1 MNKIL
6 NHDLQTYRLQIDEIV
21 KDLHELTIEIG
32 HSELKNTVSDLRSRI
47 KEPFMFVIVG
57 EVKAGKSSFI
67 NALLST
73 GKEICKVAPQPMT
86 DTIQQVIYG
95 EQEEVI
101 TLNPYLKKIL
111 QPVEILK
118 EIAIV
123 DTPGTNAIVEHHQE
137 ITERFVPA
145 SDLIVFVFEAKNPY
159 RQSAWDFFDFIHTDW
174 RKKIVFILQQKDLM
188 NESDLAVNIN
198 GVKEYAAKKGIT
210 DPTVFAVS
218 AKQEMEG
225 QEAESGYLPV
235 REYIRENITGGKAPV
250 LKLQNNVS
258 TSQNISERITK
269 GVNLRKRQYDADV
282 NFRKEVTE
290 TLIAQEDKS
299 KYQVGVLVE
308 NLLNGYDR
316 ITKQKEEELRSGLS
330 VFSMI
335 KRSFSSIFSKKTSTK
350 DWLEGLPVE
359 MEKDLK
365 LELQSKLQ
373 LGITDLAD
381 SIQQMA
387 KMIDLKIQNSE
398 TILKDD
404 HAIFADIAER
414 RANVMRDLQ
423 AEFSDF
429 MQHTDS
435 FRDATLFSD
444 SQPITQNVLTGSGIA
459 AVGGILATVMP
470 GMVFDITGGVLTT
483 LGLLFAGIT
492 SATQKK
498 KVMSGFQEEIGKG
511 RELME
516 KEVSQKLNRYVT
528 NIKKKIDDNFEK
540 FDAMLELEH
549 QKIGNL
555 EEEVV
560 SINGRLSN
568 LENKLKLS

>member
-1 MNKIL
+1 MNQIL
-6 NHDLQTYRLQIDEIV
+6 NHDLQTYRLQIDEII
-21 KDLHELTIEIG
+21 KDLHDLTIQIG
-32 HSELKNTVSDLRSRI
+32 HTEMQETVSELRDRI

-95 EQEEVI
+95 EKEEVVM
-101 TLNPYLKKIL
+101 LNPYLKKIL

-174 RKKIVFILQQKDLM
+174 RKKIIFILQQKDLL
-188 NESDLAVNIN
+188 NEADLQVNIN
-198 GVKEYAAKKGIT
+198 GVQEFAAKKGIS
-210 DPTVFAVS
+210 DPIVFAVS

-225 QEAESGYLPV
+225 AEMESGFLPV
-235 REYIRENITGGKAPV
+235 RAYIRDNITGGKAPV
-250 LKLQNNVS
+250 LKLRNNVN
-258 TSQNISERITK
+258 TSQTVAGRIAE
-269 GVNLRKRQYDADV
+269 GLNLRKRQYEADI

-290 TLIAQEDKS
+290 TLLSQEEKS
-299 KYQVGVLVE
+299 KYQVNMLVE
-308 NLLNGYDR
+308 NLLSGYDR
-316 ITKQKEEELRSGLS
+316 ITNQKEKELSDGLS

-335 KRSFSSIFSKKTSTK
+335 KRSLASMFSKKTSTK
-350 DWLEGLPVE
+350 DWLENLPVE

-365 LELQSKLQ
+365 LELQNKLQ

-381 SIQQMA
+381 TIQQMA
-387 KMIDLKIQNSE
+387 KMIDLKIQNSQ

-429 MQHTDS
+429 MTQTENFKDN
-435 FRDATLFSD
+435 TLFSD
-444 SQPITQNVLTGSGIA
+444 SQPITQNVLAGSGIA
-459 AVGGILATVMP
+459 AVGAILTAVTP
-470 GMVFDITGGVLTT
+470 GLVFDITGGVLTT
-483 LGLLFAGIT
+483 IGILFAGIAST
-492 SATQKK
+492 SQKGK
-498 KVMSGFQEEIGKG
+498 AINGFRAEIAKG
-511 RELME
+511 RELIE

-528 NIKKKIDDNFEK
+528 AIKKKIDANFEK
-540 FDAMLELEH
+540 FDAMLELERK
-549 QKIGNL
+549 KIGVL
-555 EEEVV
+555 EENLA
-560 SINGRLSN
+560 SIDNRLTD
-568 LENKLKLS
+568 LENKLN

>member
-21 KDLHELTIEIG
+21 KDLHDLTIEIG
-32 HSELKNTVSDLRSRI
+32 HTELKNTVSDLRGRI

-95 EQEEVI
+95 EKEEVI

-159 RQSAWDFFDFIHTDW
+159 RQSAWDFFDFIHSDW

-225 QEAESGYLPV
+225 LETESGYLPV

-258 TSQNISERITK
+258 TSQNISERITQ

-282 NFRKEVTE
+282 SFRKEVTE

-299 KYQVGVLVE
+299 KYQVSVLVE

-316 ITKQKEEELRSGLS
+316 ITKQKEDELNSGLS

-335 KRSFSSIFSKKTSTK
+335 KRSFSSIFSKKASTK

-387 KMIDLKIQNSE
+387 KMIDLKIQNSQ

-423 AEFSDF
+423 AEFTDF
-429 MQHTDS
+429 MTHTEN
-435 FRDATLFSD
+435 FKDASLFSE
-444 SQPITQNVLTGSGIA
+444 SQPITQNVIAGSGIA
-459 AVGGILATVMP
+459 AVGAIIATVTQ
-470 GMVFDITGGVLTT
+470 GAVFDITGGVLTT
-483 LGLLFAGIT
+483 IGLLFAGIAST
-492 SATQKK
+492 SQKK
-498 KVMSGFQEEIGKG
+498 KVMQGFRTEIGKG

-516 KEVSQKLNRYVT
+516 TEVSQKLNRYVT

-540 FDAMLELEH
+540 FDAMLEIEQ
-549 QKIGNL
+549 QKIGGL
-555 EEEVV
+555 EAEVE
-560 SINGRLSN
+560 SINERLSE
-568 LENKLKLS
+568 LEGKLS

>member
-1 MNKIL
+1 MSKIL

-21 KDLHELTIEIG
+21 KDLHDLTIEIG
-32 HSELKNTVSDLRSRI
+32 HSELQQTVSDLRDRI

-57 EVKAGKSSFI
+57 EVKAGKSSFV

-159 RQSAWDFFDFIHTDW
+159 RQSAWQFFDFIHADW
-174 RKKIVFILQQKDLM
+174 RKKIIFVLQQKDLM
-188 NESDLAVNIN
+188 NEEDLQVNIK
-198 GVKEYAAKKGIT
+198 GVHEYAAKKGIN
-210 DPTVFAVS
+210 DPLVFAVS
-218 AKQEMEG
+218 AKQEIEG
-225 QEAESGYLPV
+225 KEAESGFLPV
-235 REYIRENITGGKAPV
+235 RDYIKDNITGGKAPV
-250 LKLQNNVS
+250 LKLQNNVA
-258 TSQNISERITK
+258 TSKNIAERIE
-269 GVNLRKRQYDADV
+269 GGLNLRKQQYEADV
-282 NFRKEVTE
+282 KFRGEVSE
-290 TLIAQEDKS
+290 TLEKQEDKS
-299 KYQVGVLVE
+299 KYQVSVLVE

-316 ITKQKEEELRSGLS
+316 ITQEKAVELKNGLS
-330 VFSMI
+330 VFSLI
-335 KRSFSSIFSKKTSTK
+335 KRSFSSIFSKQTSTQE
-350 DWLEGLPVE
+350 WLENLPVE

-373 LGITDLAD
+373 AGITDLAD

-387 KMIDLKIQNSE
+387 KLIDLKIQNSQ

-404 HAIFADIAER
+404 HSIFADIAER

-429 MQHTDS
+429 MQQTDN
-435 FRDATLFSD
+435 FRGEALFAD
-444 SQPITQNVLTGSGIA
+444 SQPIAQNVIAGSGIA
-459 AVGGILATVMP
+459 ALGAILTTFLQGTVI
-470 GMVFDITGGVLTT
+470 DITGGVLTAV
-483 LGLLFAGIT
+483 GLLFAGIAST
-492 SATQKK
+492 SQRRKA
-498 KVMSGFQEEIGKG
+498 VNGFNEEIAKG
-511 RELME
+511 RDLME

-528 NIKKKIDDNFEK
+528 HIKKKIDANFER
-540 FDAMLELEH
+540 FDMMIQQEEQKIEVLDGQLTSIEERLAELET
-549 QKIGNL
+549 KTVL
-555 EEEVV
+555 
-560 SINGRLSN
+560 
-568 LENKLKLS
+568 